1 MNLLCLMPTYG
12 RRASLLENSIQ
23 LFLDQDYPNKTLL
36 IFDDL
41 GTLAT
46 TEPPNSSVLIMSTI
60 KRSNS
65 IGAKYNLMMQ
75 HASEYDGVIVW
86 DDDDIYLPHH
96 LSAHAAVLDNH
107 QWSKPDPII
116 SSYFLPPR
124 EEVARG
130 RFHGSIGIRVDFLKY
145 LFELTGSMWIDTR
158 RATFDQEMLQKLS
171 HHSVAG
177 NPTHL
182 FPPSYVYRWQTT
194 LSGHCSGLMG
204 DEDWYE
210 KYQPDSKHPIEKLFP
225 HYDEDTIRTLQY
237 LQSVYQ

>member
-1 MNLLCLMPTYG
+1 MNLLCLCPTFG
-12 RRASLLENSIQ
+12 RKAALLENAIQ

-46 TEPPNSSVLIMSTI
+46 TELDNDSVILMSTI

-65 IGAKYNLMMQ
+65 VGAKYNLMMQ
-75 HASEYDGVIVW
+75 HVSGFDGVVVI

-96 LSAHAAVLDNH
+96 LSAHAEVLANH

-116 SSYFLPPR
+116 SSYHSPPR
-124 EEVARG
+124 EEGAGG
-130 RFHGSIGIRVDFLKY
+130 RFHGSIAIRVDFLKY
-145 LFELTGSMWIDTR
+145 LQEITGSMWVDTR
-158 RATFDQEMLQKLS
+158 RATFDQEMLAKLA
-171 HHSVAG
+171 HHSLAG

-194 LSGHCSGLMG
+194 QAGHCSGLMNH
-204 DEDWYE
+204 EDWYV
-210 KYQPDSKHPIEKLFP
+210 KYKPDSTEPIPQLEPK
-225 HYDEDTIRTLQY
+225 YDRDTIETLQY
-237 LQSVYQ
+237 LSTIYQ